1 MHAVQMKRKAFFPDS
16 SLLQSGWSDMH
27 AMQMRRRPSS
37 QTPACFSRAE
47 QVCIQSAQLV
57 KDFTDGLT
65 VTGPRPYRFIDTYW

>member
-1 MHAVQMKRKAFFPDS
+1 
-16 SLLQSGWSDMH
+16 MH

-65 VTGPRPYRFIDTYW
+65 VTVLAPIGLLIHTDLT